1 MSSDYP
7 NPNYQKP
14 NRPNPNY
21 QKPNRPNPN
30 YQKPDRSNP
39 IYQKPDRPNPNI
51 QKQIYAKSFI
61 YKICVVG
68 NGGVGKTSMVLRYC
82 ENSFKES
89 YMMTIGSNFSTKTVE
104 LANYPQLQVKLQL
117 WDLAGQKHFSFV
129 RPPFYRGA
137 TGIIY
142 VFDLT
147 RRSSFADLLEWREEV
162 EKVIGQKPCLV
173 VGNKLDLARQG
184 QREVAEQDGEA
195 VKYEMHAMKYFETSA
210 KESDSVGDIFKMLTL
225 EILKTSGKI

>member
-1 MSSDYP
+1 MSSN
-7 NPNYQKP
+7 NPKLDSR
-14 NRPNPNY
+14 RPDHPE
-21 QKPNRPNPN
+21 
-30 YQKPDRSNP
+30 PDFRS
-39 IYQKPDRPNPNI
+39 RGF
-51 QKQIYAKSFI
+51 AKSFI

-89 YMMTIGSNFSTKTVE
+89 YLMTIGSNFSTKTVE
-104 LANYPQLQVKLQL
+104 LADHPQLQVKLQL

-147 RRSSFADLLEWREEV
+147 RRSSFADLLEWRDEV
-162 EKVIGQKPCLV
+162 EKVIGQKPSLLI
-173 VGNKLDLARQG
+173 GNKLDLAHQG
-184 QREVAEQDGEA
+184 QREVAAQDGEA
-195 VKYEMHAMKYFETSA
+195 LKGEMHAMQYFETSA
-210 KESDSVGDIFKMLTL
+210 KEGDSVEEVFKVLTL

>member
-7 NPNYQKP
+7 KSNFQRPDRPKSYFQRP
-14 NRPNPNY
+14 DRPNPNF
-21 QKPNRPNPN
+21 QR
-30 YQKPDRSNP
+30 
-39 IYQKPDRPNPNI
+39 PDRPNPNI
-51 QKQIYAKSFI
+51 QRQIYAKSFI

-104 LANYPQLQVKLQL
+104 LTNHPELQVKLQL

-173 VGNKLDLARQG
+173 VGNKLDLANQG
-184 QREVAEQDGEA
+184 QREVAKQDGEA

-210 KESDSVGDIFKMLTL
+210 KEGDSVGEIFELLTL